1 MLFDS
6 GVKLLA
12 VLSSGSLLPHGQDW
26 DNSTDCNSKEVNASA
41 YQWRQTADF
50 QNSRVNSPAAGRGKR
65 VSGHEYRFRVN
76 AVTVVAAAAFAG
88 GNVFIGLSMGAY
100 WRSLDPLVFMEGFWS
115 QFTTFL
121 FTIMPLFVLTLLGL
135 ALSARL
141 DWSEPRLR
149 RLWIAALGC
158 FTVLSLITL
167 TVHLPENLRF
177 RAGAYDAVGAASAL
191 RLWLIAHVPRVAL
204 AFAIPV
210 LAISAIVGRHE
221 LAERRLRMAVL
232 EQSSE

>member
-1 MLFDS
+1 M
-6 GVKLLA
+6 
-12 VLSSGSLLPHGQDW
+12 
-26 DNSTDCNSKEVNASA
+26 
-41 YQWRQTADF
+41 
-50 QNSRVNSPAAGRGKR
+50 
-65 VSGHEYRFRVN
+65 SGHEYRFRVN
-76 AVTVVAAAAFAG
+76 VVAVVAAAAFAG

-100 WRSLDPLVFMEGFWS
+100 WRSLDPLVFIEGFWS

-149 RLWIAALGC
+149 RFWVAALAC
-158 FTVLSLITL
+158 FAVLSLITL
-167 TVHLPENLRF
+167 AVHLPQNLRF
-177 RAGAYDAVGAASAL
+177 RAGAYDAASAASAL

-210 LAISAIVGRHE
+210 LAISAIVARYE
-221 LAERRLRMAVL
+221 MTERRLRMAVL
-232 EQSSE
+232 QQSRE